1 MPATGAGVG
10 NLVGNRFVSIL
21 SRFLP
26 ASYFSLA
33 CFAFWRNFLETG
45 KWTSLFWMVSEGAV
59 VVLLVF
65 RRPSSR
71 ISQSPWDWFA
81 GLAGSFLVLLVRPGG
96 RAIAPDSVGF
106 ALQLCGTCFQLYG
119 KAALGRSFGIV
130 AANRGVVLKGPY
142 RIVRHPIYLGYLVTH
157 AGFLLSNC
165 SLWNLAVYAAVYLF
179 QVARIF
185 AEERLL
191 IVDERYREYLQ
202 SVRYRL
208 IPGVF

>member
-1 MPATGAGVG
+1 MGI
-10 NLVGNRFVSIL
+10 LVGNRFVSFL
-21 SRFLP
+21 SRVLP

-33 CFAFWRNFLETG
+33 CFAFWKNFLETG

-65 RRPSSR
+65 RRTSSR

-96 RAIAPDSVGF
+96 QAIAPDALGF
-106 ALQLCGTCFQLYG
+106 ALQLCGTVFQLYG

-157 AGFLLSNC
+157 VGFLLSNV

-191 IVDERYREYLQ
+191 IVDWRYREYLQ